1 MAAALDLLK
10 SVAQEQGALAVGLV
24 IACLVFYKLIWR
36 VWDATIKS
44 KDEEICRLVKERDRY
59 QEIFFERFVS
69 SSIDSE
75 STANATPRTPQE
87 SPPQVSKGGAK

>member
-1 MAAALDLLK
+1 MAAVLDLLK
-10 SVAQEQGALAVGLV
+10 SVAQEQGALAVGLI
-24 IACLVFYKLIWR
+24 IACWAFYKLTWR

-69 SSIDSE
+69 SNIDAQ
-75 STANATPRTPQE
+75 STADATPRAPQE
-87 SPPQVSKGGAK
+87 SQSKASKGGAK